1 MNKLSSLFMQA
12 LAWFF
17 FAGVIGTFAQ
27 GPSFPPVKQGYAEL
41 KFSLAH
47 LTERLSPCRTLTEEE
62 RQALPPT
69 RRAMEVCERARAPAV
84 VEVQLDDEVIFHET
98 KKAAGFHE
106 DGRVYMLGFW
116 QLPVGSYDLRV
127 AVRDTP
133 RESGF
138 DKTHTFRLDLHKGD
152 SALLEVG
159 DDGATLRQNR

>member
-1 MNKLSSLFMQA
+1 MNKSTRLFTQA
-12 LAWFF
+12 LAWLF

-27 GPSFPPVKQGYAEL
+27 GPSYSPVKEGHAEL

-47 LTERLSPCRTLTEEE
+47 LTQRLSPCRTLTEEE

-84 VEVQLDDEVIFHET
+84 VEVRLDDEIIFHKT

-116 QLPVGSYDLRV
+116 QLPVGSYDLTV

-133 RESGF
+133 RESGY
-138 DKTHTFRLDLHKGD
+138 DKTHAFKLVLRKGD

-159 DDGATLRQNR
+159 DDGAALRQNH